1 MAQEI
6 PIRQSVSDVL
16 ALAMASGKPLAVV
29 LAGHNGSGKS
39 TMWDEHVVDKLRVP
53 LINAD
58 RMMLSTLPEKD
69 QQGHLRQWAQ
79 TLRDT
84 DTTWMQIAQKG
95 MESFVEQAVANQVP
109 FATETV
115 FSYWK
120 ALPCGGH
127 ESKIDLI
134 RNLQTTGYFVV
145 LLFVGL
151 SSAALSL
158 GRVNS
163 RVAAGGHKV
172 SPEKILARFSRTQ
185 KAIGNALTIADAAL
199 LVDNSR
205 DVACS
210 FTPCY
215 VRTRTGVS
223 FDIRSDGHAPQE
235 IATWLNVVVPEVGA
249 ARPAS

>member
-1 MAQEI
+1 MTQTI
-6 PIRQSVSDVL
+6 PIRQSVSDVF
-16 ALAMASGKPLAVV
+16 ALAVASGKPPAVI

-39 TMWDEHVVDKLRVP
+39 TMWYEHVIDDIRVP

-58 RMMLSTLPEKD
+58 RMILSTLPEKD
-69 QQGHLRQWAQ
+69 KRGRLRPWAQ

-84 DTTWMQIAQKG
+84 NTVWMQIAQKG
-95 MESFVEQAVANQVP
+95 TENLVGEAMANRIP

-120 ALPCGGH
+120 SLPCGGH

-134 RNLQTTGYFVV
+134 RNLQATGYFVM

-163 RVAAGGHKV
+163 RAAAGGHTV

-185 KAIGNALTIADAAL
+185 KAIKSALTIADAAL

-205 DVACS
+205 DPARS

-215 VRTRTGVS
+215 VRTHTGVS
-223 FDIRSDGHAPQE
+223 FDIRSDGQVPQE
-235 IATWLNVVVPEVGA
+235 IARWLNVVVPDAGS
-249 ARPAS
+249 ARPTS